1 MDASASATAATTPR
15 DAKSL
20 GLAFL
25 QAFWDGQPE
34 RGFALCAPDAL
45 WTFQPT
51 LHEPRR
57 VPVPQA
63 VDFLMSALIGSFD
76 PDSGYRVDVDN
87 CIGEGNEAAIEYRA
101 EGRNRRGEIYCNH
114 YVVRFTVRAGEII
127 SIRPYFD
134 THLVSRLLFD
144 LDSRQPPF

>member
-1 MDASASATAATTPR
+1 MSTTSV

-25 QAFWDGQPE
+25 QSFWDGQPE
-34 RGFALCAPDAL
+34 RGYALCAPDAT

-57 VPVPQA
+57 VPVPEA
-63 VDFLMSALIGSFD
+63 VEFLMSALIGGFD
-76 PDSGYRVDVDN
+76 PDSGYRVEVDN
-87 CIGEGNEAAIEYRA
+87 CIGDGDEAAIEYRA
-101 EGRNRRGEIYCNH
+101 EGRNRLGELYANC
-114 YVVRFTVRAGEII
+114 YLVRFTVREGKIV

-144 LDSRQPPF
+144 LDERRAPF

>member
-1 MDASASATAATTPR
+1 MAAV

-25 QAFWDGQPE
+25 QSFWDGQIE
-34 RGFALCAPDAL
+34 RGYELCAEDAL
-45 WTFQPT
+45 WTFQTT
-51 LHEPRR
+51 LHDPRR
-57 VPVPQA
+57 VPVRDA

-76 PDSGYRVDVDN
+76 PDSGYAVTVDN
-87 CIGEGNEAAIEYRA
+87 CIGEGDEAAIEYRA
-101 EGRNRRGEIYCNH
+101 EGKNRRGETYANN
-114 YVVRFTVRAGEII
+114 YLVRFTVRDGKIS

-144 LDSRQPPF
+144 LDARKPPF